1 LRCAQQD
8 QARTADAPAAP
19 RREARA
25 RARRWLTNLGVP
37 MPWPRKLALLARNAS
52 LRVLRLQDCCGHP
65 GQPGC

>member
-1 LRCAQQD
+1 
-8 QARTADAPAAP
+8 
-19 RREARA
+19 
-25 RARRWLTNLGVP
+25 